1 MVIKAILLSYDD
13 VNMALYF
20 HSSISA
26 LRNHSFSEEK
36 IFIMKTCPCN
46 EYPLKPH
53 FYIGVYPQSMFWAN
67 ILKLLDFFQWNF
79 QFLML
84 RKFSVYCMD
93 KFS

>member
-26 LRNHSFSEEK
+26 LSNHSFSEEK

-53 FYIGVYPQSMFWAN
+53 FYIV
-67 ILKLLDFFQWNF
+67 KLGCTHNQCFGQI
-79 QFLML
+79 
-84 RKFSVYCMD
+84 Y
-93 KFS
+93 